1 MWSCWF
7 YCLLCLC
14 FMQGLLPGFP
24 GGNFPHAP
32 RVCIVQ
38 EEFFWVTRGGAD
50 SHRLTTHSNQASPT
64 AGGPRQ
70 SLTSEIRLTPLI
82 GYIMYVGLTI
92 LWYAGGAEIVTTPF
106 MLMLCTLVSA
116 CD

>member
-1 MWSCWF
+1 MLVLLPVVSLF
-7 YCLLCLC
+7 YAR
-14 FMQGLLPGFP
+14 LLPGFP
-24 GGNFPHAP
+24 GENCPHAP

-38 EEFFWVTRGGAD
+38 EDFFGLPGGAD

-82 GYIMYVGLTI
+82 GYIVYVGLTI

-106 MLMLCTLVSA
+106 MLTLCTLVSA